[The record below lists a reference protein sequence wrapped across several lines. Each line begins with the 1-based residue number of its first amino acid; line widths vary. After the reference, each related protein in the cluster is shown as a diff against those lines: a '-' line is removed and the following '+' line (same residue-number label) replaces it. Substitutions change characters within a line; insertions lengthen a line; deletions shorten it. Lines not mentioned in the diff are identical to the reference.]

1 MPKKVILISGGS
13 DGLGKAIAEKL
24 APDNRVVILSHN
36 VDKLREVARELNCDF
51 VEGELTDYQ
60 SLQSAVNQIIEKHH
74 ALDVLIN
81 NAGIWIEGDLAD
93 NDPRKIKEII
103 DVNTTGTIFLT
114 RAVLPGMRFRKTGQI
129 INIISQDGLCA
140 KKNRSVYHA
149 SKWAITG
156 FTKCLLE
163 DLEEDNIKITGIY
176 PGLIKTAL
184 FKKNG
189 VERDLSDALDPKE
202 VATLVEYVIN
212 LSPDIHLPEISIRN
226 KLNQI
231 KNMDDTNTPAIDL
244 NIDPDMITPDG
255 GTPQTMP
262 QASSSKPPVS
272 TPGLIDITP
281 GSTDTFPGTL
291 SPSGPLNPTSIE
303 PKSVDITPSVE
314 APGSLPHL
322 SEISPDQ
329 TTPTPVNPIVIEDI
343 PSPVPP
349 MAPPT
354 TSISQSSLPDGNVPE
369 TKNPNDSLKFQTQP
383 ITQSSPLAED
393 PDLVKL
399 IK

>member
-24 APDNRVVILSHN
+24 APDNLVVILSHN
-36 VDKLREVARELNCDF
+36 IDKLREVARELNCDF
-51 VEGELTDYQ
+51 IEGELTDYD
-60 SLQSAVNQIIEKHH
+60 SLRSAVNQIIEKHH

-81 NAGIWIEGDLAD
+81 NAGIWIEGDLEN

-114 RAVLPGMRFRKTGQI
+114 RAVLPGMKFRKSGQI

-156 FTKCLLE
+156 FTRCLLE
-163 DLEEDNIKITGIY
+163 DLAESNIKITGIY
-176 PGLIKTAL
+176 PGLIKTDL

-189 VERDLSDALDPKE
+189 VERDLSDSLDPEE

-212 LSPDIHLPEISIRN
+212 LNPSVHLPEISIKN
-226 KLNQI
+226 KTN
-231 KNMDDTNTPAIDL
+231 KTNNMDNTNAPAIDL
-244 NIDPDMITPDG
+244 NIDPDLITPDG
-255 GTPQTMP
+255 GIPQTKP
-262 QASSSKPPVS
+262 QTSLPQTPVAPS
-272 TPGLIDITP
+272 GLIDITP
-281 GSTDTFPGTL
+281 GSTDSIPETQPI
-291 SPSGPLNPTSIE
+291 SNPLNPISTE
-303 PKSVDITPSVE
+303 PKSIDITPQTDSSE
-314 APGSLPHL
+314 SLSHL
-322 SEISPDQ
+322 SEISPE
-329 TTPTPVNPIVIEDI
+329 PISESAINPIMVDNN
-343 PSPVPP
+343 SPTISPTEPP
-349 MAPPT
+349 A
-354 TSISQSSLPDGNVPE
+354 TSFSQNSLPDGNISKTEKPE
-369 TKNPNDSLKFQTQP
+369 ELVNSQNQP
-383 ITQSSPLAED
+383 TTQSSPLAED

>member
-24 APDNRVVILSHN
+24 APDNLVVILSHN
-36 VDKLREVARELNCDF
+36 IDKLREVARELNCDF
-51 VEGELTDYQ
+51 IEGELTDYD
-60 SLQSAVNQIIEKHH
+60 SLRSAVNQIIEKHH

-81 NAGIWIEGDLAD
+81 NAGIWIEGDLEN

-114 RAVLPGMRFRKTGQI
+114 RAVLPGMKFRKSGQI

-156 FTKCLLE
+156 FTRCLLE
-163 DLEEDNIKITGIY
+163 DLAESNIKITGIY
-176 PGLIKTAL
+176 PGLIKTDL

-189 VERDLSDALDPKE
+189 VERDLSDSLDPEE

-212 LSPDIHLPEISIRN
+212 LNPSVHLPEISIKN
-226 KLNQI
+226 KTN
-231 KNMDDTNTPAIDL
+231 KTNNMDNTNAPTIDL
-244 NIDPDMITPDG
+244 NIDPDLITPDG
-255 GTPQTMP
+255 GTPQTKP
-262 QASSSKPPVS
+262 QASLPQAPVAPS
-272 TPGLIDITP
+272 GLIDITP
-281 GSTDTFPGTL
+281 GSTDSIPDTQPI
-291 SPSGPLNPTSIE
+291 SNPLNPISTE
-303 PKSVDITPSVE
+303 PKSIDITPQTDTPE
-314 APGSLPHL
+314 SLSHL
-322 SEISPDQ
+322 SEISPE
-329 TTPTPVNPIVIEDI
+329 PISESAINPIMVDNN
-343 PSPVPP
+343 
-349 MAPPT
+349 PPT
-354 TSISQSSLPDGNVPE
+354 ISPTEPPATSFSQNSLPDGNISKTEKPE
-369 TKNPNDSLKFQTQP
+369 ELVNSQTQP
-383 ITQSSPLAED
+383 TTQSSPLAED